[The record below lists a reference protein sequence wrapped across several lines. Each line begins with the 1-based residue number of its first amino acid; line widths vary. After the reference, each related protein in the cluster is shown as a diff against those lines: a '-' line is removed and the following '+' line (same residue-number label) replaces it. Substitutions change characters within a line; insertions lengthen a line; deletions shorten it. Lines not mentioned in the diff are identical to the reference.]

1 MAPAKKQPRAPSS
14 QDDEFVSSIPT
25 VFSPE
30 TRLRRGLCPVTALQE
45 STTSNKVIDDTFE
58 SHSLYY
64 EQHGPARINLI
75 KDEVQRQKEIAKLR
89 KVVFIMGLNS
99 SCFGWSAQVKW
110 FSGMTRP
117 SELDGQEEYTALVF
131 DNRGVGNSG
140 YPRGPYTTS
149 GMAEDVICLLDYLG
163 WTGERDL
170 TIVGISMGG
179 MIAQEFLESSAWF
192 GHRECKR
199 DVVHDVK
206 HVLLCFRISIAIKKC
221 STLNLF
227 LELAYRIPTRISSMV
242 LAVTTPGG
250 HFWQNLPPLKGVT
263 SLAKL
268 IVTPDAEKK
277 APIVMEMLFPIPWL
291 EETAVDDSGKRR
303 TNREIQTEGFHHR
316 FSLTTP
322 QRFLGHISQMAAG
335 LTHHVS
341 PSRLSDIAANVP
353 KIIILTGDEDNL
365 VRPSGSMKI
374 WHGMTGK
381 PPPADVLREAR
392 DETDGEKGRIE
403 LIQWKGTGHAI
414 HAQRALEFNRLV
426 ERCVQEGRRLVDGG
440 FLGRDQ
446 PSSDSD

>member
-117 SELDGQEEYTALVF
+117 SELDGQEDYTALVF

-179 MIAQEFLESSAWF
+179 MIAQE
-192 GHRECKR
+192 
-199 DVVHDVK
+199 
-206 HVLLCFRISIAIKKC
+206 
-221 STLNLF
+221 
-227 LELAYRIPTRISSMV
+227 LAYRIPTRISSMV

-268 IVTPDAEKK
+268 IVTPEAEKK

-381 PPPADVLREAR
+381 PPPADVLREAG

-414 HAQRALEFNRLV
+414 HAQRALEFNLLV
-426 ERCVQEGRRLVDGG
+426 ERCVQEGRGLVDGG